1 MLLAEVENILLKR
14 KPNLI
19 IALLF
24 IQNVSKFWIRLP
36 PRRLPSDLVP
46 VSSRVSWYK
55 EMFFL
60 AGTPQTS
67 KSIQNPSSEMF
78 SVFLYF
84 FRSDLIRLKLF
95 RLWITLSAII
105 FSSLVNKRLR
115 FQLNLPS
122 INLVSN
128 QIYHR
133 IDGMLLASSK
143 YGKHQSGISNEIVF
157 VEFCF

>member
-1 MLLAEVENILLKR
+1 
-14 KPNLI
+14 
-19 IALLF
+19 
-24 IQNVSKFWIRLP
+24 
-36 PRRLPSDLVP
+36 
-46 VSSRVSWYK
+46 
-55 EMFFL
+55 
-60 AGTPQTS
+60 
-67 KSIQNPSSEMF
+67 MF

-84 FRSDLIRLKLF
+84 FRSDFIRLQLF
-95 RLWITLSAII
+95 RLSITLNAII

-128 QIYHR
+128 QIYHW

-143 YGKHQSGISNEIVF
+143 YGKHRSGISFFPILKNEIVF

>member
-1 MLLAEVENILLKR
+1 
-14 KPNLI
+14 
-19 IALLF
+19 
-24 IQNVSKFWIRLP
+24 
-36 PRRLPSDLVP
+36 
-46 VSSRVSWYK
+46 
-55 EMFFL
+55 MFFL

-95 RLWITLSAII
+95 RLWITLNAII
-105 FSSLVNKRLR
+105 FSSLVNKRLP

-133 IDGMLLASSK
+133 WYVAR
-143 YGKHQSGISNEIVF
+143 VF
-157 VEFCF
+157 QIWEAPVGYFFLSHFEK

>member
-1 MLLAEVENILLKR
+1 
-14 KPNLI
+14 
-19 IALLF
+19 
-24 IQNVSKFWIRLP
+24 
-36 PRRLPSDLVP
+36 
-46 VSSRVSWYK
+46 
-55 EMFFL
+55 
-60 AGTPQTS
+60 
-67 KSIQNPSSEMF
+67 MF

-95 RLWITLSAII
+95 RLWITLNAII

-115 FQLNLPS
+115 FQLNIPL

-143 YGKHQSGISNEIVF
+143 YGKHQLGITFFPILKNEIVF

>member
-1 MLLAEVENILLKR
+1 
-14 KPNLI
+14 
-19 IALLF
+19 
-24 IQNVSKFWIRLP
+24 
-36 PRRLPSDLVP
+36 
-46 VSSRVSWYK
+46 
-55 EMFFL
+55 
-60 AGTPQTS
+60 
-67 KSIQNPSSEMF
+67 MF

-95 RLWITLSAII
+95 RLWITLNAII
-105 FSSLVNKRLR
+105 VSSLVNKRLR
-115 FQLNLPS
+115 FQLHLPS

-143 YGKHQSGISNEIVF
+143 YGKHQLGISFFPILKNEIVF

>member
-1 MLLAEVENILLKR
+1 
-14 KPNLI
+14 
-19 IALLF
+19 
-24 IQNVSKFWIRLP
+24 
-36 PRRLPSDLVP
+36 
-46 VSSRVSWYK
+46 
-55 EMFFL
+55 
-60 AGTPQTS
+60 
-67 KSIQNPSSEMF
+67 MF

-95 RLWITLSAII
+95 RLWITLNAII
-105 FSSLVNKRLR
+105 FSSLVYKRLP

-143 YGKHQSGISNEIVF
+143 YGKHQLDISFFPILKNEIVF

>member
-1 MLLAEVENILLKR
+1 
-14 KPNLI
+14 
-19 IALLF
+19 
-24 IQNVSKFWIRLP
+24 
-36 PRRLPSDLVP
+36 
-46 VSSRVSWYK
+46 
-55 EMFFL
+55 
-60 AGTPQTS
+60 
-67 KSIQNPSSEMF
+67 MF

-95 RLWITLSAII
+95 RLWITLNAII

-143 YGKHQSGISNEIVF
+143 YGKHRSGISFFPILKNEIVF